1 MNLRKVD
8 TQKHTKIFSD
18 DLNISSNPQSYLI
31 KKLLNQSNSR
41 RLNTDTI
48 DNENLGNFK
57 INIQNI
63 FANDDKKKKAI
74 KYVIK
79 LRRDRNKSPF
89 LQKEDYY
96 TLNKDLQMNNNKSQI
111 NMTGY
116 NNTLD
121 YNFDDLYNRKTL
133 NRNKIKNN
141 ERND

>member
-1 MNLRKVD
+1 M
-8 TQKHTKIFSD
+8 
-18 DLNISSNPQSYLI
+18 I

-74 KYVIK
+74 KYVIQ

-121 YNFDDLYNRKTL
+121 YNFDDLYI
-133 NRNKIKNN
+133 IKKLSKLWLKVNCK
-141 ERND
+141 